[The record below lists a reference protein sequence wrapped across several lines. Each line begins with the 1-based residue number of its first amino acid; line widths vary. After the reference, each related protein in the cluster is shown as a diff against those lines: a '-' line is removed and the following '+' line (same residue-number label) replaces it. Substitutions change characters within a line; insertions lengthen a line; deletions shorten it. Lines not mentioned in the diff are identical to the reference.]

1 MTPHFDQ
8 PVPRDGYLWWY
19 LDALSDD
26 GRHGVTLIAFV
37 GSVFSPY
44 YARARRKT
52 TTEPENHCAV
62 NIAVYGP
69 GGRWAMT
76 ERGRHDLR
84 RTRDSYALG
93 PSLLQWNG
101 ETLDIHVNEIAFPL
115 LRRLRGH
122 IRLLPSS
129 LNTRAFDLDATGRH
143 RWQPIAPVSRVEVDL
158 SYPRLRWSGHAYL
171 DSNAGDEPLERAF
184 TSWDWSRAV
193 LEDGRS
199 VVLYDA
205 RRRDGGNTHLA
216 LEFDARGRVE
226 HITAPERVALP
237 ATGWRLARETRADDP
252 GRVSVVRTLEDTP
265 FYARSLLSTSLAG
278 QRAVAVHESLSLDR
292 FATTTVQWMLPFR
305 MPRHTRG

>member
-8 PVPRDGYLWWY
+8 PVPRNGYLWWY
-19 LDALSDD
+19 LDALSED
-26 GRHGVTLIAFV
+26 GRHGLTLIAFV

-44 YARARRKT
+44 YASARRRAPT
-52 TTEPENHCAV
+52 DPENHCAV

-76 ERGRHDLR
+76 ERGRHDLG
-84 RTRDSYALG
+84 RTRERYALG
-93 PSLLQWNG
+93 RSVLVWTG
-101 ETLDIHVNEIAFPL
+101 AALDIRVDEIAFPL

-122 IRLLPSS
+122 IRLHPKS
-129 LNTRAFDLDATGRH
+129 LNTQAFDLDATGRH
-143 RWQPIAPVSRVEVDL
+143 RWQPIAPVSHVEVDL
-158 SYPRLRWSGHAYL
+158 SHPRLRWSGHAYL

-184 TSWDWSRAV
+184 RSWDWSRAV

-205 RRRDGGNTHLA
+205 RRRDGSGTHLA
-216 LEFDARGRVE
+216 LQFDARGRVE
-226 HITAPERVALP
+226 PMVAPERVALP
-237 ATGWRLARETRADDP
+237 ATGWRLARETRADQP

-292 FATTTVQWMLPFR
+292 FETTAVQWMLPFR
-305 MPRHTRG
+305 MPRHARR